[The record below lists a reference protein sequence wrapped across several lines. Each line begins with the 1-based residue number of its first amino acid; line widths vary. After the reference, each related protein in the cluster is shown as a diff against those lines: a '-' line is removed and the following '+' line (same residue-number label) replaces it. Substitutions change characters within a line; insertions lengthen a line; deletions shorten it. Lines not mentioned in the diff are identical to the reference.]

1 MNRDNIYTRAKNNGC
16 EFESTCVGISQMEWD
31 KLMKG
36 ATKANRKE
44 VVRIALLDNMPE
56 SFHGGENYSKSESCI
71 EEMDKII
78 EGLETIA
85 SEIDDIPSSDD
96 LLNVI

>member
-1 MNRDNIYTRAKNNGC
+1 MNAKRRKSIEASCKLFNLLKEKFNGLKDEIEDIKQ
-16 EFESTCVGISQMEWD
+16 EFEIIQDE
-31 KLMKG
+31 
-36 ATKANRKE
+36 E
-44 VVRIALLDNMPE
+44 QEYLDNMPE